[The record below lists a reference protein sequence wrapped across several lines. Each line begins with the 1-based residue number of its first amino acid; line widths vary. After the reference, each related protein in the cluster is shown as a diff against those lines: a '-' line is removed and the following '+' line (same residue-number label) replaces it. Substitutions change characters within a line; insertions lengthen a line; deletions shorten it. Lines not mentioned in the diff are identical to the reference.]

1 MNPLKKLAGDT
12 IIYGFTTI
20 LGRFVNWLLVP
31 LYAGIFPASEYGIV
45 TNLMSYIA
53 LLMVILTYGT
63 ETGFFRFSTKDN
75 SNKVFS
81 TLMFSLT
88 GTTLLFFIVA
98 FSFLPGIADFLEIP
112 DHKNY
117 LTLLI
122 LTIGIDAISSIPF
135 ALLRLQ
141 GRPIRFGVVK
151 LVNVGVNIA
160 LNLFFLYCVLIW
172 KKTEFTYRSMI
183 RQEGLSIFLLPI

>member
-63 ETGFFRFSTKDN
+63 ETGFFRFSTKVTVI
-75 SNKVFS
+75 K
-81 TLMFSLT
+81 
-88 GTTLLFFIVA
+88 
-98 FSFLPGIADFLEIP
+98 
-112 DHKNY
+112 Y
-117 LTLLI
+117 
-122 LTIGIDAISSIPF
+122 
-135 ALLRLQ
+135 
-141 GRPIRFGVVK
+141 
-151 LVNVGVNIA
+151 
-160 LNLFFLYCVLIW
+160 
-172 KKTEFTYRSMI
+172 
-183 RQEGLSIFLLPI
+183 FLL